1 MILTIQNLIKT
12 GNVFVRNTIS
22 PTAPL
27 WFILFYHLVG
37 SDELFK
43 AYYFSWICF
52 FLPLTLKDDLDLD
65 LSPLKMCSSMRYTC
79 MPNMKLLSSILQK
92 LWQNVKVWRKQ
103 THKQTN
109 IQGKNNNINT
119 SNFLLCPTKQDDSSV
134 LNNLLLL
141 TDTCTAEKNNFRN
154 ETQKISCNSS
164 CENLPLGLWWCYT
177 RYELIQHQ
185 WLDIFIIRIHFLIN
199 Y

>member
-1 MILTIQNLIKT
+1 MKCVCQKHYLPYCATLI
-12 GNVFVRNTIS
+12 F
-22 PTAPL
+22 
-27 WFILFYHLVG
+27 FFYHLVG

-65 LSPLKMCSSMRYTC
+65 LSPLKMCSSMRC
-79 MPNMKLLSSILQK
+79 MPNMK
-92 LWQNVKVWRKQ
+92 LWQNVKVWHKQ
-103 THKQTN
+103 TNKQTN

-119 SNFLLCPTKQDDSSV
+119 SHFLLCPTKQDDSSV

-177 RYELIQHQ
+177 RYKLIQHQ